1 MSASP
6 SHPGTSFATP
16 AHADLVTTLQ
26 HHRAFLRQTVQGLDD
41 AAARSTPT
49 VSSLSLA
56 SLLKHVADTE
66 AGWAEF
72 ARSGVMPGAEGWSG
86 EDTRF
91 VLTDADTVEAL
102 LARYAEVAA
111 ATDAF
116 LAAADLDAAH
126 PLPAA
131 PWFPPGAAWTVRRVA
146 LHLLAETSQHAG
158 HADII
163 RESIDGARTMG

>member
-1 MSASP
+1 MTTTDPAAFAS
-6 SHPGTSFATP
+6 S

-26 HHRAFLRQTVQGLDD
+26 QHRAFLCRTVQGLDD

-49 VSSLSLA
+49 VSTLSLA
-56 SLLKHVADTE
+56 SLLKHVSDTE
-66 AGWAEF
+66 AGWADF
-72 ARSGVMPGAEGWSG
+72 ARTGVMAGAEGWDG

-91 VLTDADTVEAL
+91 VLTEADTLEAL
-102 LARYAEVAA
+102 LGRYAEVAA

-116 LAAADLDAAH
+116 LATADLDAAH

-131 PWFPPGAAWTVRRVA
+131 PWFTPGASWSVRRIA
-146 LHLLAETSQHAG
+146 LHVLAETSQHAG